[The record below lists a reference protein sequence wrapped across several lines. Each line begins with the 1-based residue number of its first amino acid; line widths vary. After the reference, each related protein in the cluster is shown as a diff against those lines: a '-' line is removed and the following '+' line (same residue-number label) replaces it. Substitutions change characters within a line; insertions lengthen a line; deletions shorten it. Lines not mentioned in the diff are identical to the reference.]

1 MKGLFKSKPR
11 TPPDIVRQTH
21 DLLAYADRSVSIP
34 DLRESKRQEK
44 LSELSK
50 NLRELKLILY
60 GNSDAEPVAEA
71 CAQLTQ
77 EFFKGDTLR
86 RLINSLQYLN
96 LEARKDAT
104 QVVANLQRQ
113 QVNSRLIASDYLES
127 NIDLMDFLVDGFEN
141 TDMALHYGTMFR
153 ECIRHQILAELS
165 KSLRELKLILYGNN
179 SEAEPVAEA
188 CAQLTLEFFKDAT
201 QVVAN
206 LQRQQQVNSRLV
218 ASDYLESNTDL
229 MDVLVDGYVLDS
241 QHELLTRHKST
252 VAEFLTKNEEW
263 TSTQSFLNQLL
274 GDILLDRSNS
284 VVMTKYE
291 SSKTIQIE
299 AFHVSRGKSKLTDT
313 IMFVQL
319 FVANQKKPSDIINV
333 LVANRNKLLRLLA
346 DLKLDKEDESFE
358 ADKAH
363 VVSEIASLKPRD
375 LA

>member
-71 CAQLTQ
+71 
-77 EFFKGDTLR
+77 
-86 RLINSLQYLN
+86 Y
-96 LEARKDAT
+96 
-104 QVVANLQRQ
+104 
-113 QVNSRLIASDYLES
+113 
-127 NIDLMDFLVDGFEN
+127 
-141 TDMALHYGTMFR
+141 
-153 ECIRHQILAELS
+153 
-165 KSLRELKLILYGNN
+165 
-179 SEAEPVAEA
+179 
-188 CAQLTLEFFKDAT
+188 AT

-263 TSTQSFLNQLL
+263 FFADFN
-274 GDILLDRSNS
+274 
-284 VVMTKYE
+284 
-291 SSKTIQIE
+291 
-299 AFHVSRGKSKLTDT
+299 SKLLESIVGRYITGSVKLSCDDE
-313 IMFVQL
+313 IS
-319 FVANQKKPSDIINV
+319 NQKKPSDIINV